1 MGKKIICTLLINL
14 LKNILNRLN
23 EIEYLA
29 GRVGE
34 FENLSDADLRTLGE
48 KAKEK
53 KEELEE
59 EEIAQL
65 HNKHGVGNKKK

>member
-1 MGKKIICTLLINL
+1 MQCGEYQKK
-14 LKNILNRLN
+14 N
-23 EIEYLA
+23 EIEYLSQ
-29 GRVGE
+29 RVGE
-34 FENLSDADLRTLGE
+34 FENLSDADLRALGE

-65 HNKHGVGNKKK
+65 HSKHGVNRKK